1 MRQQQSANIFQ
12 EQSENHSR
20 IMAEKD
26 DLIQHLQNVITVKNK
41 ALEVM
46 APFIFLNLKKKI
58 RFILIFLKKNK
69 PLKLFCT
76 ISFLGD
82 ITSTYV

>member
-1 MRQQQSANIFQ
+1 
-12 EQSENHSR
+12 
-20 IMAEKD
+20 MAEKD

-69 PLKLFCT
+69 PLKHFCT